1 MASNPLL
8 YQLLLV
14 ALVCL
19 CFVLHALWPDER
31 TGVRPTLRQPRPPR
45 PKRSR
50 EPKPF
55 AGLIHNPR
63 CAACEQAAESGYKA
77 PRTPPPLITSA
88 RGRKHT
94 MDSQAQF
101 CPDVDCSYDGWLG
114 RGNIRANGH
123 PGGNPWRQF
132 QCVSCL
138 GYFHQL
144 HGTPL
149 HGKHVSPDT
158 LVWAVTALAEGL
170 GIRAVARVFEVDPNT
185 VLQWLLEAAEHLQAF
200 SRYCLRDVHVEQ
212 VQRDELFAWLSA
224 VKDGDIRET
233 QALKRLSRSPH
244 GVGVAMDPVSKLI
257 LAIDV
262 GDRTLALAQ
271 RLVHQV
277 AQVLV
282 PDCAPLF
289 LTDGFREYLTAL
301 VTHYGQWMPPERR
314 QAQGPMPKPRWMPR
328 PELLYAQVVK
338 AYRRRRIVGVKH
350 HVVFGTLK
358 TVQEVLAKRGWQI
371 NTAFV
376 ERLNLDFRQHMAALG
391 RRVNTRCTHEAGL
404 RQQLA
409 LFQVYHN
416 FVLPHANLRQAL
428 TEPVPTNGTGS
439 AKRWRPCTPAMAAGL
454 TDRVWRLRDVVLF
467 RVPPW
472 PQPQSV

>member
-1 MASNPLL
+1 MASNLL
-8 YQLLLV
+8 FYQLLLV

-19 CFVLHALWPDER
+19 CVVLQALWPGAR
-31 TGVRPTLRQPRPPR
+31 TGVRPTLLQPSPPR
-45 PKRSR
+45 PTRSR

-55 AGLIHNPR
+55 AGLLHKPL
-63 CAACEQAAESGYKA
+63 CAACAQAAASGHKA
-77 PRTPPPLITSA
+77 PSTPPPLITYA
-88 RGRKHT
+88 RGRKRT
-94 MDSQAQF
+94 IDSQKQC
-101 CPDVDCSYDGWLG
+101 CPDLDCSYYGWLG

-123 PGGNPWRQF
+123 PGGNPWRQL

-149 HGKHVSPDT
+149 HGKHVSPDK

-200 SRYCLRDVHVEQ
+200 SRYFLRDVHVEQ
-212 VQRDELFAWLSA
+212 VQMDELFALLSA
-224 VKDGDIRET
+224 VKDGDISEP

-244 GVGVAMDPVSKLI
+244 WVWVAMDPVSKLI
-257 LAIDV
+257 LTIDV
-262 GDRTLALAQ
+262 GDRTLTLAQ

-277 AQVLV
+277 AQVLA

-301 VTHYGQWMPPERR
+301 VTHDGQWMPPKR
-314 QAQGPMPKPRWMPR
+314 QQTKGPKPKPRWMPR
-328 PELLYAQVVK
+328 PGLLYAQVVTS
-338 AYRRRRIVGVKH
+338 YRRRRIVGVTH
-350 HVVFGTLK
+350 RVIFGAAETIASI
-358 TVQEVLAKRGWQI
+358 LAKRGWTI
-371 NTAFV
+371 NTSVV
-376 ERLNLDFRQHMAALG
+376 ERLHLDFRQHVAAIG
-391 RRVNTRCTHEAGL
+391 RRVNTLCTHETGL

-416 FVLPHANLRQAL
+416 FVLPHANLRL
-428 TEPVPTNGTGS
+428 PLPEPIEETGS
-439 AKRWRPCTPAMAAGL
+439 VKPWQPRTP
-454 TDRVWRLRDVVLF
+454 
-467 RVPPW
+467 
-472 PQPQSV
+472 